1 MNKSM
6 VDNLILHAN
15 HGCVEISVTLLSTH
29 FQRDLAHLRREVS
42 KVRKS
47 MVDVV
52 TTHGFCNAS
61 AYNINNLFIND

>member
-29 FQRDLAHLRREVS
+29 FQRDLARLRS
-42 KVRKS
+42 
-47 MVDVV
+47 
-52 TTHGFCNAS
+52 
-61 AYNINNLFIND
+61 